1 MAKLPN
7 PIPPTVGLP
16 PLKSISKCSLTQ
28 ILDALTNLHVLY
40 FPSPLVE
47 SLQLRNNSK
56 PRARLFCDSSAPD
69 SGYASAEEDDG
80 DTSSDVDGQK
90 EALGLLLAD
99 EFERAFAIKW
109 LVGFTARSELWISS
123 VPEPEREAYTCAV
136 DEAVS
141 LLVLF
146 TGSESEQAITR
157 KFSFLGADG
166 QFVEVELNDAPLLI
180 EDHTSVGLQSWASS
194 ILLAERLCANPEK
207 YSLDLTTRDG
217 GLRVLELG
225 AGTGLLSITVA
236 KILTRGHVCTPVPP
250 PIIVATDFHPD
261 VLANLQRNVD
271 DNAVTQGILVRKLDW
286 SQPNPCSAP
295 FDRPFDVILA
305 SDVVYEPSHASWI
318 ANCVTKLLAHPAG
331 VLWMIIALRSGG
343 RHEGLSS
350 TVDDVFSLE
359 GGSGR
364 LAILEK
370 ETLQRMDGHGRADEM
385 GYELFKIG
393 WAEGQP

>member
-1 MAKLPN
+1 MDKLSN
-7 PIPPTVGLP
+7 PIPPTVNLP
-16 PLKSISKCSLTQ
+16 ALKSLSNCSLNQ
-28 ILDALTNLHVLY
+28 VLDALTNLRVLY

-47 SLQLRNNSK
+47 SLRLQNNSK
-56 PRARLFCDSSAPD
+56 PFAHVVCDNSAPD
-69 SGYASAEEDDG
+69 SGYASAEEDDD
-80 DTSSDVDGQK
+80 DTSSDFDGRN
-90 EALGLLLAD
+90 EALELLRTD

-109 LVGFTARSELWISS
+109 LIGFTARSDTWISS
-123 VPEPEREAYTCAV
+123 VPETETEAYACAV

-141 LLVLF
+141 LLALF

-157 KFSFLGADG
+157 KFSFLASGG
-166 QFVEVELNDAPLLI
+166 QPAEIELNDAPLVS

-194 ILLAERLCANPEK
+194 ILLAERLCANPGK
-207 YSLDLTTRDG
+207 FSLDPTTRG
-217 GLRVLELG
+217 RGLRVLELG

-236 KILTRGHVCTPVPP
+236 KIQANGQVRASGPP
-250 PIIVATDFHPD
+250 PTIVATDFHPD

-271 DNAVTQGILVRKLDW
+271 DNADAQGILVRKLDW
-286 SQPNPCSAP
+286 SQPNSSTAP

-305 SDVVYEPSHASWI
+305 ADVVYEPSHASWI
-318 ANCVTKLLAHPAG
+318 ANCVAKLLARPAG

-350 TVDDVFSLE
+350 TVGKAFSFE
-359 GGSGR
+359 GSSGR
-364 LAILEK
+364 LSILEN

-393 WAEGQP
+393 LAEE